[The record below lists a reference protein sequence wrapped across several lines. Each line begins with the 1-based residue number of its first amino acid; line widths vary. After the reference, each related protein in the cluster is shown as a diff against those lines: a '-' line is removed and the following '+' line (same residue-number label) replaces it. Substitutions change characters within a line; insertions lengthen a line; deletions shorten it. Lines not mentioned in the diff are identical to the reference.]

1 MSSVMFFIIRIFH
14 RTDFQY
20 ECAWILT
27 NIASGS
33 SENTISLVNA
43 GVVPL
48 LINLLKSSD
57 LRVMEQAV
65 WALGNI
71 AGDGPKLRDVVLLNG
86 IIPIL
91 KNLLEKSIE
100 VTAQQNIVWTI
111 SNLCRSKNPPP
122 DFTLLLPCIPLL
134 VDMLDHPDFQ
144 VVCKLLFINEI

>member
-1 MSSVMFFIIRIFH
+1 M
-14 RTDFQY
+14 
-20 ECAWILT
+20 T

-33 SENTISLVNA
+33 SENTISIVNA

-71 AGDGPKLRDVVLLNG
+71 AGDGPKLRDIVLLNG
-86 IIPIL
+86 IVPIL
-91 KNLLEKSIE
+91 KNLLEKTIE
-100 VTAQQNIVWTI
+100 VTAQQNIVWTM

-122 DFTLLLPCIPLL
+122 DFTLLLPCVPLL
-134 VDMLDHPDFQ
+134 VDMLKHPDFQ
-144 VVCKLLFINEI
+144 VVCKLLFIN